1 MTRNASPP
9 QTRSFFRKLVF
20 LGLLVVCGLSNPI
33 ALGQGLSS
41 GDTIRIG
48 VLKSGSYEIVVLP
61 VETYVARVLAGE
73 ALPGSEP
80 AALETLAV
88 AIRTYALEN
97 RGRHRADGFDL
108 CDQTHCQVMR
118 ASTPATERAALATAN
133 QVLLYKGQ
141 LATVYYSASCG
152 GRTEKPSNVWPG
164 SEDPPYL
171 PSKADDGCQGFPE
184 WSTELSIDDLQRA
197 LRAAGFTGV
206 LRNVKIADR
215 NESGRA
221 SRIALEGMTPAEISG
236 QDLRAAIG
244 RTLGWQYL
252 QSASF
257 QLARSGKAFRFT
269 GHGNGHGVGLC
280 VIGSAKLA
288 ANGETARQI
297 LERYFPGTTIGTVGP
312 RLTAAP
318 PDRDRP
324 SIAPPPR
331 TAVATS
337 PPSVSTPAASAAS
350 AASSST
356 PAKPATEIPATAPPT
371 PAAAAAAPRASAAR
385 TTSASSAT
393 GTVAPGSPIA
403 AASVAVAATDVVIS
417 LPEGDE
423 GERATIT
430 SLVRRERDELALA
443 LGVEAPSRLTIRF
456 HPTTDAFER
465 LSGRPWFTLGSN
477 AGQSD
482 LQFVPLTVLR
492 DRGILERTIRRQL
505 VHALADAELEGRPAW
520 VRDGAAAH
528 FADAGDSPSGRLA
541 CPEDVELTR
550 PLSVG
555 AYGDATRRARACF
568 ERQLSTRKDWRAVK

>member
-1 MTRNASPP
+1 M
-9 QTRSFFRKLVF
+9 VF
-20 LGLLVVCGLSNPI
+20 LVVSVLGLGV
-33 ALGQGLSS
+33 LGQGQTSA
-41 GDTIRIG
+41 DTIRIG
-48 VLKSGSYEIVVLP
+48 VLRNGSYEIVVLP

-80 AALETLAV
+80 AALETLAI

-118 ASTPATERAALATAN
+118 TSTTATERAALATAN

-221 SRIALEGMTPAEISG
+221 SRIAVEGMTPAEISG

-257 QLARSGKAFRFT
+257 QLTRSGRAFRFT

-288 ANGETARQI
+288 QNGETAPQI
-297 LERYFPGTTIGTVGP
+297 LERYFPGTTIGAIGP
-312 RLTAAP
+312 RLTAVP
-318 PDRDRP
+318 PDRERP
-324 SIAPPPR
+324 TVAPPQR
-331 TAVATS
+331 TTS
-337 PPSVSTPAASAAS
+337 VTPPPAL
-350 AASSST
+350 
-356 PAKPATEIPATAPPT
+356 PAPP
-371 PAAAAAAPRASAAR
+371 ANAVAAAPVTAAPP
-385 TTSASSAT
+385 ASS
-393 GTVAPGSPIA
+393 VAA
-403 AASVAVAATDVVIS
+403 AATDVVIS

-423 GERATIT
+423 GERTVIT
-430 SLVRRERDELALA
+430 SLVRRERDELAQA
-443 LGVEAPSRLTIRF
+443 LGVQAPSRLTIRF

-465 LSGRPWFTLGSN
+465 TSGRPWFTLGSTAN
-477 AGQSD
+477 ASE
-482 LQFVPLTVLR
+482 LQFVPLAVLR
-492 DRGILERTIRRQL
+492 DRGILERTIRHQL
-505 VHALADAELEGRPAW
+505 VHAMADASLDGRPAW
-520 VRDGAAAH
+520 VREGAAAH
-528 FADAGDSPSGRLA
+528 FSESGDAPSGRVT
-541 CPEDVELTR
+541 CPQDVELTR

-555 AYGDATRRARACF
+555 AYGDASRRARVCF
-568 ERQLSTRKDWRAVK
+568 ERQLSAGKDWRAVK

>member
-1 MTRNASPP
+1 MRRNSPP
-9 QTRSFFRKLVF
+9 RRTLSFFRGFVL
-20 LGLLVVCGLSNPI
+20 LGLLAVCGLSQPI

-41 GDTIRIG
+41 ADTIRIG

-80 AALETLAV
+80 AALETLAI

-133 QVLLYKGQ
+133 QVLLYKGL

-171 PSKADDGCQGFPE
+171 PSKDDDGCQGFPE
-184 WSTELSIDDLQRA
+184 WSTELSMADLQRA

-221 SRIALEGMTPAEISG
+221 SRIEIEGMTPAEISG

-257 QLARSGKAFRFT
+257 QLTRSGKAFRFT

-288 ANGETARQI
+288 EKGETARQI
-297 LERYFPGTTIGTVGP
+297 LERYFPGTTIGTIGP

-331 TAVATS
+331 TTVATPS
-337 PPSVSTPAASAAS
+337 PSVSAPAASTAP

-356 PAKPATEIPATAPPT
+356 TAKPAAEIPATAPPA
-371 PAAAAAAPRASAAR
+371 PVAAAAPSPSAAPS
-385 TTSASSAT
+385 TSASSAT
-393 GTVAPGSPIA
+393 ST
-403 AASVAVAATDVVIS
+403 ATDVVIS

-423 GERATIT
+423 GERAVIT
-430 SLVRRERDELALA
+430 SLVRRERDELARA

-465 LSGRPWFTLGSN
+465 MSGRPWFTLGST
-477 AGQSD
+477 GQND

-505 VHALADAELEGRPAW
+505 VHALADAALEGRPAW
-520 VRDGAAAH
+520 VRDGAAAY
-528 FADAGDSPSGRLA
+528 FAESGDSSSSRLA
-541 CPEDVELTR
+541 CPVDVELTR
-550 PLSVG
+550 PLSAG

-568 ERQLSTRKDWRAVK
+568 ERQLSARKDWRTVK

>member
-1 MTRNASPP
+1 MRRNSPP
-9 QTRSFFRKLVF
+9 RRTRSFFRGFVL
-20 LGLLVVCGLSNPI
+20 LGLLAVCGLSQPI

-41 GDTIRIG
+41 ADTIRIG

-80 AALETLAV
+80 AALETLAI

-133 QVLLYKGQ
+133 QVLLYKGL

-171 PSKADDGCQGFPE
+171 PSKDDDGCQGFPE
-184 WSTELSIDDLQRA
+184 WSTELSMADLQRA

-221 SRIALEGMTPAEISG
+221 SRIEIEGMTPAEISG

-257 QLARSGKAFRFT
+257 QLTRSGKAFRFT

-288 ANGETARQI
+288 EKGETARQI
-297 LERYFPGTTIGTVGP
+297 LERYFPGTTIGTIGP

-331 TAVATS
+331 TTVATPS
-337 PPSVSTPAASAAS
+337 PSVSAPAASTAP

-356 PAKPATEIPATAPPT
+356 TAKPAAEVPATAPPAPVA
-371 PAAAAAAPRASAAR
+371 PAAPSPSAAPS
-385 TTSASSAT
+385 TSASSAT
-393 GTVAPGSPIA
+393 ST
-403 AASVAVAATDVVIS
+403 ATDVVIS

-423 GERATIT
+423 GERAVIT
-430 SLVRRERDELALA
+430 SLVRRERDELARA

-465 LSGRPWFTLGSN
+465 MSGRPWFTLGST
-477 AGQSD
+477 GQND

-505 VHALADAELEGRPAW
+505 VHALADAALEGRPAW
-520 VRDGAAAH
+520 VRDGAAAY
-528 FADAGDSPSGRLA
+528 FAESGDSSSSRLA
-541 CPEDVELTR
+541 CPVDVELTR
-550 PLSVG
+550 PLSAG

-568 ERQLSTRKDWRAVK
+568 ERQLSARKDWRAVK

>member
-1 MTRNASPP
+1 MLMLCVLTRPS
-9 QTRSFFRKLVF
+9 
-20 LGLLVVCGLSNPI
+20 I
-33 ALGQGLSS
+33 LGQGLSS
-41 GDTIRIG
+41 ADTIRIG
-48 VLKSGSYEIVVLP
+48 VLKNGSYEIVVLP

-80 AALETLAV
+80 AALETLAI

-118 ASTPATERAALATAN
+118 TSTAATERAALATAN
-133 QVLLYKGQ
+133 QALLYKGQ

-171 PSKADDGCQGFPE
+171 PSKPDDGCQGFPE
-184 WSTELSIDDLQRA
+184 WSTELGIEDLQRA
-197 LRAAGFTGV
+197 LRAAGFTGA

-221 SRIALEGMTPAEISG
+221 SRITLDGMTPAEISG

-257 QLARSGKAFRFT
+257 QLTRSGKAFRFT

-288 ANGETARQI
+288 ENGETARQI
-297 LERYFPGTTIGTVGP
+297 LERYFPGTSIGTIGP

-318 PDRDRP
+318 PDRERP
-324 SIAPPPR
+324 SMAPPPR
-331 TAVATS
+331 ITGATP
-337 PPSVSTPAASAAS
+337 PPSISVPPPSPTAAPPPVSVAPAASLTPAASV
-350 AASSST
+350 T
-356 PAKPATEIPATAPPT
+356 L
-371 PAAAAAAPRASAAR
+371 
-385 TTSASSAT
+385 
-393 GTVAPGSPIA
+393 
-403 AASVAVAATDVVIS
+403 AATDVVIS

-423 GERATIT
+423 GERTVIT
-430 SLVRRERDELALA
+430 SLVRRERDELART
-443 LGVEAPSRLTIRF
+443 LGVQAPSRLTIRF
-456 HPTTDAFER
+456 HPTTEAFER
-465 LSGRPWFTLGSN
+465 TSGHPWFTLGST
-477 AGQSD
+477 AGQNE

-505 VHALADAELEGRPAW
+505 VHALADAALDGRPAW
-520 VRDGAAAH
+520 VREGAAAH
-528 FADAGDSPSGRLA
+528 FSEAGESSSGRVA
-541 CPEDVELTR
+541 CPQDVELTR

-555 AYGDATRRARACF
+555 AYGDASRRARACF
-568 ERQLSTRKDWRAVK
+568 ERQLSARKDWRAVK

>member
-1 MTRNASPP
+1 MV
-9 QTRSFFRKLVF
+9 SFVVSVF
-20 LGLLVVCGLSNPI
+20 GLSV
-33 ALGQGLSS
+33 LGGQGQTSA
-41 GDTIRIG
+41 DTIRIG
-48 VLKSGSYEIVVLP
+48 VLKNGSYEIVVLP

-80 AALETLAV
+80 AALETLAI

-118 ASTPATERAALATAN
+118 PSTPATERAALATAN

-171 PSKADDGCQGFPE
+171 PSKDDDGCQGFPE
-184 WSTELSIDDLQRA
+184 WSTELSMADLQRA

-206 LRNVKIADR
+206 LRNVKIAER

-221 SRIALEGMTPAEISG
+221 SRITLEGMTPEEISG

-288 ANGETARQI
+288 ENGETARQI
-297 LERYFPGTTIGTVGP
+297 LERYFPGTTIGTIGP

-331 TAVATS
+331 TAVAT
-337 PPSVSTPAASAAS
+337 PPPAVTQPPASTV
-350 AASSST
+350 
-356 PAKPATEIPATAPPT
+356 
-371 PAAAAAAPRASAAR
+371 AAAPRPSGAKPTTEVPPTAPPAPAGVASAPTASAAPGV
-385 TTSASSAT
+385 SGSSAT
-393 GTVAPGSPIA
+393 NAATAGSPTA
-403 AASVAVAATDVVIS
+403 AASVASAATDVVIS

-423 GERATIT
+423 GERAVIT
-430 SLVRRERDELALA
+430 SLVRRERDDLARA

-465 LSGRPWFTLGSN
+465 LSGRPWFTLGST
-477 AGQSD
+477 AGQNE
-482 LQFVPLTVLR
+482 LQFVPLAVLR

-505 VHALADAELEGRPAW
+505 VHALADAALDGRPAW
-520 VRDGAAAH
+520 VRVGAAAY
-528 FADAGDSPSGRLA
+528 FAEAGDSPSGRLA
-541 CPEDVELTR
+541 CPDDVELTR

-568 ERQLSTRKDWRAVK
+568 ERQLSWRKDWRAVK

>member
-1 MTRNASPP
+1 
-9 QTRSFFRKLVF
+9 LVVSV
-20 LGLLVVCGLSNPI
+20 LGLCV
-33 ALGQGLSS
+33 LGGQAQTAAY
-41 GDTIRIG
+41 TIRIG
-48 VLKSGSYEIVVLP
+48 VFKNGSYEIVVLP
-61 VETYVARVLAGE
+61 VETYVARVLVGE

-80 AALETLAV
+80 AALETLAI

-118 ASTPATERAALATAN
+118 ASTPATERAALTTAN

-171 PSKADDGCQGFPE
+171 PSKDDDGCQGFPE
-184 WSTELSIDDLQRA
+184 WSTELSIADLQRA

-221 SRIALEGMTPAEISG
+221 SRIEIEGMMPAEISG

-288 ANGETARQI
+288 GNGESARQI
-297 LERYFPGTTIGTVGP
+297 LERYFPGTTIGTIGP

-331 TAVATS
+331 TTAATPS
-337 PPSVSTPAASAAS
+337 PSVSTPAASVAS

-356 PAKPATEIPATAPPT
+356 TAKPATEVPAPPA
-371 PAAAAAAPRASAAR
+371 PAAAAAAPSASPAPSI
-385 TTSASSAT
+385 SASSAT
-393 GTVAPGSPIA
+393 ST
-403 AASVAVAATDVVIS
+403 ATDVVIS

-423 GERATIT
+423 GERAVIT
-430 SLVRRERDELALA
+430 SLVRRERDELARA

-465 LSGRPWFTLGSN
+465 TSGRPWFTLGST
-477 AGQSD
+477 GQNV

-492 DRGILERTIRRQL
+492 DRGILERTIRRLL
-505 VHALADAELEGRPAW
+505 VHALADAALEGRPAW
-520 VRDGAAAH
+520 VRDGAAAY
-528 FADAGDSPSGRLA
+528 FAEAGDTTSSRLA
-541 CPEDVELTR
+541 CPVDVELTR
-550 PLSVG
+550 PLSAG

-568 ERQLSTRKDWRAVK
+568 ERQLSARKDWRAVK

>member
-1 MTRNASPP
+1 LFKGVRLRAFVS
-9 QTRSFFRKLVF
+9 
-20 LGLLVVCGLSNPI
+20 LVVSVLS
-33 ALGQGLSS
+33 LGVLGGQGQTSS
-41 GDTIRIG
+41 DTIRIG

-80 AALETLAV
+80 AALETLAI

-171 PSKADDGCQGFPE
+171 PSKDDDGCQGFPE
-184 WSTELSIDDLQRA
+184 WSTELSMADLQRA
-197 LRAAGFTGV
+197 LRGAGFTGE

-221 SRIALEGMTPAEISG
+221 SRITLEGMTPAEISG
-236 QDLRAAIG
+236 QDLRAAVG

-288 ANGETARQI
+288 ANGKTARQI
-297 LERYFPGTTIGTVGP
+297 LERYFPGTTIGTIGP

-331 TAVATS
+331 TTAAS
-337 PPSVSTPAASAAS
+337 PPPSVNTPVASAAS
-350 AASSST
+350 AAPSST
-356 PAKPATEIPATAPPT
+356 TAKPATPAPAG
-371 PAAAAAAPRASAAR
+371 AAADPSASAAP
-385 TTSASSAT
+385 TTSPSSTSTVTAASP
-393 GTVAPGSPIA
+393 VA

-423 GERATIT
+423 GERAVIT
-430 SLVRRERDELALA
+430 SLVRRERDELARA
-443 LGVEAPSRLTIRF
+443 LGVEAPPRLTIRF

-465 LSGRPWFTLGSN
+465 MSGRPWFTLGST
-477 AGQSD
+477 GQND

-505 VHALADAELEGRPAW
+505 VHALADAALDGRPVW
-520 VRDGAAAH
+520 VRDGAAAY
-528 FADAGDSPSGRLA
+528 FAEPGDSLSSRLA
-541 CPEDVELTR
+541 CPVDVELTR

-568 ERQLSTRKDWRAVK
+568 ERQLSSRKDWRAVK

>member
-1 MTRNASPP
+1 MRKSPP
-9 QTRSFFRKLVF
+9 RPSSATRDGLSEVEGRRTQRTGSFFRKLVL
-20 LGLLVVCGLSNPI
+20 LGLLVVCGLSQPI

-41 GDTIRIG
+41 ADTIRIG

-80 AALETLAV
+80 AALETLAI

-118 ASTPATERAALATAN
+118 SSTPATERAALATAN

-257 QLARSGKAFRFT
+257 QLARSARAFRFT

-280 VIGSAKLA
+280 VIGSAKRA
-288 ANGETARQI
+288 EKGETARQI
-297 LERYFPGTTIGTVGP
+297 LERYFPGTTIGTIGP
-312 RLTAAP
+312 RLTVAP

-331 TAVATS
+331 TTAAT
-337 PPSVSTPAASAAS
+337 PAPSVSVPAANAAAAAS
-350 AASSST
+350 GST
-356 PAKPATEIPATAPPT
+356 SPKPATENSTTSPAARTVAPAGGASPT
-371 PAAAAAAPRASAAR
+371 PAA
-385 TTSASSAT
+385 
-393 GTVAPGSPIA
+393 G
-403 AASVAVAATDVVIS
+403 VAVAATDVVIS
-417 LPEGDE
+417 LPEGDD
-423 GERATIT
+423 GERAVIT
-430 SLVRRERDELALA
+430 SLVRRERDELARA

-465 LSGRPWFTLGSN
+465 TSGRPWFTLGSTAPQN
-477 AGQSD
+477 E
-482 LQFVPLTVLR
+482 LQFIPLTVLR

-505 VHALADAELEGRPAW
+505 VHALADAALEGRPAW
-520 VRDGAAAH
+520 VRDGAAAY
-528 FADAGDSPSGRLA
+528 FAEAGDSPSGRLA
-541 CPEDVELTR
+541 CPDDVELTR
-550 PLSVG
+550 PLSAG
-555 AYGDATRRARACF
+555 AYGDAMRRARACF